1 MSNDPPD
8 RTIIRPNPGGR
19 RPQQPATPP
28 AGAPQVPQAPH
39 PVPPSAAPP
48 SWPAGPPQS
57 QPGWPPGNAQ
67 AAPPQ
72 WGAPQNAPP
81 AWGTPQT
88 PPAGWGTPP
97 QPQQPS
103 WPAPA
108 PSQHAAPQSPG
119 GFPGQGVGTG
129 EEWIASP
136 APQAPAPGN
145 ARRALARIDELF
157 APNANP
163 IMRAAGPLLLL
174 LGRLRAAIL
183 HARFASLM
191 DQVAQSIQ
199 KFERDLYDAGV
210 PDDQAKMAKYIVCA
224 TSDDIVQNIPAD
236 DRHEWSRYSMLS
248 SFFGERVGGVRF
260 FDLVERAKVDPV
272 VNYNVLEL
280 EHACLA
286 LGFQGRYRSE
296 GGGFATLQQVQ
307 RNLYETLRRVRPRTA
322 RDLSPNWKGQALS
335 ARRSRLRVPTWVA
348 ASVAAVLLFGLFVT
362 LRYLL
367 SGGAEAAAGD
377 TLALNPHT
385 PISIFRKAPAPP
397 PPPPPP
403 TAKQLTQL
411 QRIRAALAPE
421 ISAGTISVPD
431 PTGPYWIV
439 INVGDALLF
448 NSGQATLIPKF
459 TPLANRIRAMLE
471 KEFGT
476 IGIVG
481 HTDSTP
487 LSPASPFKS
496 NFDLSIA
503 RAKNVA
509 DVLKVGFSRANAF
522 KIDGKGPDEPIA
534 DNKTEPGRRMNRR
547 VEILVQRTD

>member
-8 RTIIRPNPGGR
+8 NRTVVRPNPGGR
-19 RPQQPATPP
+19 RPQQPASPP
-28 AGAPQVPQAPH
+28 GGPQVPQSPY
-39 PVPPSAAPP
+39 PPPQAAPP
-48 SWPAGPPQS
+48 AWPATPPQA
-57 QPGWPPGNAQ
+57 QPGWPPGNAPQ
-67 AAPPQ
+67 ATPPSWGAPQGMPPQ
-72 WGAPQNAPP
+72 WGAPPS
-81 AWGTPQT
+81 
-88 PPAGWGTPP
+88 PP
-97 QPQQPS
+97 QPAWPPPPS
-103 WPAPA
+103 HVQRAT
-108 PSQHAAPQSPG
+108 PQSPG
-119 GFPGQGVGTG
+119 AFPVGQGVGAG

-136 APQAPAPGN
+136 APQAPTAGA

-199 KFERDLYDAGV
+199 KFERDVYDAGV
-210 PDDQAKMAKYIVCA
+210 PDDQAKMAKYILCA
-224 TSDDIVQNIPAD
+224 TADDIVQNIPAE

-260 FDLVERAKVDPV
+260 FDLVERAKIDPV
-272 VNYNVLEL
+272 VNYDVLEL

-307 RNLYETLRRVRPRTA
+307 RNLYETLRRVRPRVA

-348 ASVAAVLLFGLFVT
+348 ASVAGVLLFGLYVV

-377 TLALNPHT
+377 MLALNPRT
-385 PISIFRKAPAPP
+385 PITIARKAPAPP
-397 PPPPPP
+397 PPPPKATPR
-403 TAKQLTQL
+403 QITQL
-411 QRIRAALAPE
+411 ERIRTALAPE
-421 ISAGTISVPD
+421 ITAGSITVPN

-459 TPLANRIRAMLE
+459 ASLADRIRAMLE
-471 KEFGT
+471 HETGV

-481 HTDSTP
+481 HTDSTA

-496 NFDLSIA
+496 NFDLSMA

-509 DVLKVGFSRANAF
+509 DMLRFGFSRPASF
-522 KIDGKGPDEPIA
+522 RVDGKGPDEPIA
-534 DNKTEPGRRMNRR
+534 DNKTDAGRRQNRR